1 MASIL
6 KNILVLLS
14 LLFVLAFGY
23 YLYVQNGSASLDT
36 GTSQVSL
43 DVQAEASAFLV
54 KLAELKAIN
63 LDNSIFMDP
72 RFMYLVQYST
82 EVEPELFGLENPFS
96 TDKENDQN

>member
-23 YLYVQNGSASLDT
+23 YLYVQKGSASLDV
-36 GTSQVSL
+36 GNNQVSL
-43 DVQAEASAFLV
+43 DVQAEAADFLV
-54 KLAELKAIN
+54 KLAELKGIN

-72 RFMYLVQYST
+72 RFMYLVEYST
-82 EVEPELFGLENPFS
+82 VVEPELFGLENPFS
-96 TDKENDQN
+96 GDTEDSRN